1 MAWVKELTV
10 APSATG
16 YLSLEGLSDKVVLQV
31 YKSSKSGTIAYFV
44 QGTVT
49 NPSAS
54 GQSIIALATAVTPP
68 TEFDAYPYLKLV
80 NGGTGTLLMTVT
92 EQI

>member
-16 YLSLEGLSDKVVLQV
+16 YLSLEGLSDKVVIQV
-31 YKSSKSGTIAYFV
+31 YRSSKGGTIAYFV

-49 NPSAS
+49 NPSTS
-54 GQSIIALATAVTPP
+54 GQSLIALATAVTPP

-80 NGGTGTLLMTVT
+80 NGGSGTLLMTVT